1 MGKVVLHYSGFRQ
14 LRQSQ
19 AIQNE
24 LTRQAQAMASRAN
37 AAAITKGAQYT
48 HAPAIA
54 TDVGSVALATTGH
67 GNQMAVKA
75 MIDQAKHDTLLK
87 AVSG

>member
-14 LRQSQ
+14 VRQS
-19 AIQNE
+19 AAMRVE

-37 AAAITKGAQYT
+37 AAAITEGARYT

-54 TDVGSVALATTGH
+54 TDIGSIALATTGH
-67 GNQMAVKA
+67 GSQAAVKA

>member
-1 MGKVVLHYSGFRQ
+1 MSKVTLNLSGFRQ
-14 LRQSQ
+14 LRQST
-19 AIQNE
+19 AIQAE

-37 AAAITKGAQYT
+37 AAAITKGALYT

-54 TDVGSVALATTGH
+54 TDIGSVALATTGH
-67 GNQMAVKA
+67 GSQAAVKA

-87 AVSG
+87 AASG